1 MLLFISNIILFFS
14 GAAAA
19 GSGGAWES
27 FKHFYNEWFNFPGFE
42 IWKFINLFL
51 FIAIGV
57 YLLKKPLGDAFKAK
71 REAIRSQLIKAEEE
85 KQAALAKLTAAEA
98 KLAQL
103 ETEKQ
108 GVFANAKAEAEAEK
122 QRLAAHTETEIQ
134 RLRQQTEA
142 EIARLVSQSRAELR
156 RFAAEE
162 SIRLAEQKLRSQIN
176 GESDARL
183 VRANIQEIG
192 GLN

>member
-42 IWKFINLFL
+42 IWKFINLAGL
-51 FIAIGV
+51 AAAV
-57 YLLKKPLGDAFKAK
+57 LLQVEPPVAYRAV
-71 REAIRSQLIKAEEE
+71 
-85 KQAALAKLTAAEA
+85 AALGAY
-98 KLAQL
+98 
-103 ETEKQ
+103 
-108 GVFANAKAEAEAEK
+108 GVIVPLVNTKAEAEAEK